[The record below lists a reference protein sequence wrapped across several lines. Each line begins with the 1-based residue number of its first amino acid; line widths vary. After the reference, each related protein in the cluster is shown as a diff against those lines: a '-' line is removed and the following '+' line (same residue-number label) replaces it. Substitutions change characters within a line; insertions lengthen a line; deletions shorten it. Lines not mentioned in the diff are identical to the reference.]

1 MPLQQQ
7 SAFKKVIGTRPK
19 AVLEFQPVNLGNA
32 KQLMDT
38 KGDGFTVVQDIFSLI
53 SDFIKIQINLREIKK
68 KEASSWDI
76 LYD

>member
-1 MPLQQQ
+1 
-7 SAFKKVIGTRPK
+7 
-19 AVLEFQPVNLGNA
+19 
-32 KQLMDT
+32 MDT

-76 LYD
+76 LCD